1 MKTVNE
7 LLKNDKVQNQLALY
21 YLFEYG
27 KQTLNNNYDLSNIK
41 EQIQEN
47 NKGKNSILSTDYM
60 LEAIDIA
67 RDMSNLSVADI
78 IKFINEDAKIS
89 KHKERNER

>member
-47 NKGKNSILSTDYM
+47 NKGKNSILSTDYIF
-60 LEAIDIA
+60 EAIDIA
-67 RDMSNLSVADI
+67 RDMSNLSIADI